1 MKLILKSL
9 AICILVAIL
18 SSPAFGFGEKET
30 ILDDTPFRLGTYIFL
45 WEDHV
50 ERYTILENNTCYF
63 ERINYD
69 GTITLLNTTYKIS
82 KSWYVRYNIPI
93 PNVPALEINLSKLGE
108 KNRYICAVMSEYSN
122 GYEYY
127 LTYYKKNKI
136 ISLEATKL
144 IDLSEIEDKDD
155 IVENE
160 YATTLNLGVSYV
172 IDSTNDTVVDTWYAY
187 STKVFFLGK
196 NIKEISLSA
205 TISSYSYSSCP
216 FSVIIYDP
224 QSRSVLDAKVSK
236 SGGLILLEAVDIK

>member
-1 MKLILKSL
+1 
-9 AICILVAIL
+9 
-18 SSPAFGFGEKET
+18 
-30 ILDDTPFRLGTYIFL
+30 
-45 WEDHV
+45 
-50 ERYTILENNTCYF
+50 
-63 ERINYD
+63 
-69 GTITLLNTTYKIS
+69 
-82 KSWYVRYNIPI
+82 
-93 PNVPALEINLSKLGE
+93 
-108 KNRYICAVMSEYSN
+108 MSEYSN

-155 IVENE
+155 IEVYVFIENE
-160 YATTLNLGVSYV
+160 YATLNLGVRYV